1 MEYFITTSIIYIITW
16 IVIMICSTGKDRR
29 EQFGYIF
36 FFPTAVFIVPIGVL
50 LISICIFNYIAFD
63 LIPNL
68 IFKDKE

>member
-1 MEYFITTSIIYIITW
+1 
-16 IVIMICSTGKDRR
+16 MICSTGKDRR